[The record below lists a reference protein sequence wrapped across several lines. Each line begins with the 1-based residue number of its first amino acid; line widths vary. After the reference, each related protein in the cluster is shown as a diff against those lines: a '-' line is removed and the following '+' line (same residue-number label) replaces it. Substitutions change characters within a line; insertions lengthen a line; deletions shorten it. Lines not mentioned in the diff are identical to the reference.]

1 MKRFTRNP
9 KLHLLLTLLMAL
21 VMTLGLFT
29 GAYASGTANE
39 AVQADRSG
47 VLCILWC
54 SGRWILAA

>member
-9 KLHLLLTLLMAL
+9 KLHRLLTLLMAL

-29 GAYASGTANE
+29 GAYASVTANE